1 MTRVGWKLRWRSLL
15 ERDPNRMSR
24 WQQISG
30 EGSEGS
36 MRSGRNMRD
45 GMGDQRRH

>member
-1 MTRVGWKLRWRSLL
+1 MGIEVEESVG
-15 ERDPNRMSR
+15 EDPNRMDR